1 MPKLPA
7 TPPPLKSLRTDS
19 PRKQKNDACQPHLLK
34 QPHCKILVPSE
45 PFYGGKTRIG
55 HLILPYAPIQEG
67 RKLIDLC
74 AGRGN
79 LLWQALKLNFKFK
92 QWVLNDP
99 TQLAF
104 FEAVRAFGDRIK
116 VPPRSREEFERQR
129 ELAKQ
134 GDQRAI
140 ALAPWLCYNGGNY
153 GSGGSEVGNGHRSA
167 GGRRTPESEER
178 NLRLMR
184 KFLNEKRMRLSGLDW
199 RDCLEAEH
207 PGPEDLILID
217 WPYVDCETGAYDPEN
232 VLPIEGIEYLKSHTN
247 LNWLFCEYRQPMYE
261 YAFGPPIFSKDMQ
274 LRSTNF
280 KTAKQEHRVECV
292 WTSES
297 YKAHLGKTEP
307 RVPQALRAT
316 LQPTP
321 INDDG
326 SWTVPRVLKELRAE
340 ADKIERYRLRVTAEE
355 RQRLLPLLIILKRLT
370 KRKTG
375 FHKALA
381 SIGLNAS
388 TVRSWFY
395 RGYHTDEIIA
405 MLEPEPEP
413 VRARRNGKKDESRGE
428 TPDEDEAD
436 LKDRFLLQADK
447 LADAVLRD
455 KIVLAKRLAR
465 EYAKARK
472 LVVDRTPIGR

>member
-1 MPKLPA
+1 VPKLPA
-7 TPPPLKSLRTDS
+7 IPPRLKSLRTDS
-19 PRKQKNDACQPHLLK
+19 PRKQQNNSCQPHLLK
-34 QPHCKILVPSE
+34 QPHYKILVPSE

-79 LLWQALKLNFKFK
+79 LLWQALKLDFKFK

-99 TQLAF
+99 NQLSF
-104 FEAVRAFGDRIK
+104 FEAVRAIGDRIK
-116 VPPRSREEFERQR
+116 VPLRSREVFERQR

-153 GSGGSEVGNGHRSA
+153 GCGVSEFNNGHRSA
-167 GGRRTPESEER
+167 GGRRTPESEEC
-178 NLRLMR
+178 NLRLMH
-184 KFLNEKRMRLSGLDW
+184 KFLNDKKMRLSGLDW
-199 RDCLEAEH
+199 RNCLEAQQ

-232 VLPIEGIEYLKSHTN
+232 VVPIEGIDYLKSHPD
-247 LNWLFCEYRQPMYE
+247 LNWLFCEYRRPMYE

-280 KTAKQEHRVECV
+280 KTAKQERRVECV

-307 RVPQALRAT
+307 KVPQVLHAT
-316 LQPTP
+316 LPPTP
-321 INDDG
+321 IKDDG
-326 SWTVPRVLKELRAE
+326 SWTVPKVLKELRTV
-340 ADKIERYRLRVTAEE
+340 ADKIEGYRLRVTAEE
-355 RQRLLPLLIILKRLT
+355 RQRLLPLIIILKRLT
-370 KRKTG
+370 KGKKPG
-375 FHKALA
+375 YHESLD

-405 MLEPEPEP
+405 MLEPETEP
-413 VRARRNGKKDESRGE
+413 VRVRRNGKKDESQGG
-428 TPDEDEAD
+428 TPDEDESD

-447 LADAVLRD
+447 LADAVLRG
-455 KIVLAKRLAR
+455 KIVLAKQLAR
-465 EYAKARK
+465 EYQDSRK
-472 LVVDRTPIGR
+472 TGMGVGCT